1 MCFAKSKRMTTEIKH
16 PTTLT
21 MIESRVLVFPD
32 AAPEFLDQ
40 AGTLI
45 IPDTAK
51 EAPPQG
57 IAICVGADVK
67 VVKKGDKVLYSKHA
81 GIRTEFNK
89 QEYLIL
95 HERDIH
101 CVL

>member
-1 MCFAKSKRMTTEIKH
+1 LCFAKSKRMTTEIKH

-57 IAICVGADVK
+57 TAIAIGADVK
-67 VVKKGDKVLYSKHA
+67 VVKEGDKVLYSKHA